1 MKLESGGNYIVD
13 ASALIALFF
22 NEPGAATVLEHIR
35 YSTGLVSIV
44 NYCEVLTKLYETG
57 FLIKEFDTVFDAM
70 PLTLVDINKEMSRY
84 AAALR
89 PSTRHAG
96 LSLGDH
102 YCLACA
108 YYYRGT
114 ATRTA
119 DIFVLTSPAPGARPL
134 PHGEVTIAE
143 AR

>member
-1 MKLESGGNYIVD
+1 MKLETGGNCVID

-22 NEPGAATVLEHIR
+22 NEPGATDVLKHVR
-35 YSTGLVSIV
+35 NSMGLVSIV
-44 NYCEVLTKLYETG
+44 NYCEVLTELYETG
-57 FLIKEFDTVFDAM
+57 FPVKEFDTVFDGM
-70 PLTLVDINKEMSRY
+70 PLTLVDINKEISRY

-96 LSLGDH
+96 LSLGDR

-114 ATRTA
+114 ALTA
-119 DIFVLTSPAPGARPL
+119 DRAWNTVKVSIPIVCIR
-134 PHGEVTIAE
+134 
-143 AR
+143 

>member
-1 MKLESGGNYIVD
+1 MKPETGGNCIVD

-22 NEPGAATVLEHIR
+22 NEPGAAAVLERIR

-57 FLIKEFDTVFDAM
+57 FPVKEFDTVFDGM
-70 PLTLVDINKEMSRY
+70 PLTLVDINKEISRY

-96 LSLGDH
+96 LSLGDR
-102 YCLACA
+102 YCIASA
-108 YYYRGT
+108 Y
-114 ATRTA
+114 
-119 DIFVLTSPAPGARPL
+119 
-134 PHGEVTIAE
+134 
-143 AR
+143 